1 MESKCQFHQNRIP
14 CSGKPKLINIKNY
27 QTSVS
32 NYIIGCD
39 KYQFNDKY
47 HRYIKV
53 DPTIYDISLLN
64 NLFNGNA
71 IMVKSILF
79 FKYNI

>member
-1 MESKCQFHQNRIP
+1 MSISSKWNSLFRQT
-14 CSGKPKLINIKNY
+14 NIKNY

-47 HRYIKV
+47 YRYIKV

>member
-1 MESKCQFHQNRIP
+1 MESKCQFHQNGIP
-14 CSGKPKLINIKNY
+14 CLGKPKLINIKNY

-47 HRYIKV
+47 HHYIKV